1 MAFDA
6 ITVRNIVNELNNTI
20 INAKIDK
27 IHQPERDELLISLRT
42 RENTYKLVISASA
55 AHPRLHFTD
64 NVKPNPIT
72 APMFCMLLRKH
83 LSGGRITAVEQPE
96 FERVVRFDIESYNE
110 LGDLTTKHLIVE
122 IMGRHSNIILTDS
135 QYKILDSIKHI
146 DFSVSSVR
154 QVLPSL
160 QYVSPPSQNK
170 INPLTVTKEEIISAF
185 LKGTDGVKTDKF
197 ILSVFEGISPIV
209 AREISFRAIG
219 TTDAFIG
226 ELDTAAKAKLIASVA
241 DVFEDIRKNN
251 FAPCIVTYASDNKV
265 IDYASVNIT
274 QYGGMGNTT
283 AFDSIHELL
292 DAFYSKR
299 DADERIKQRSAN
311 LVKLVTNHLERAS
324 KKLIIQQNTVKDAEK
339 AEKFKI
345 YGDLIIANMYRID
358 EHSTKIEVE
367 NYYEDGSPV
376 ICITLDPS
384 LTPSQNAQ
392 KYYKKYNKS
401 KTALVETAKQIEST
415 VQDITYLESVLHNLN
430 SASNENDLLEISAE
444 LAEQG
449 YISSRA
455 KSVKNN
461 KQAKLKQS
469 KPMHYISSDGL
480 DIFVGKNNH
489 QNDYLTLRYANSSD
503 IWFHT
508 KNIPGSHTVIKLGID
523 KNVPERTM
531 MEAANLAA
539 YYSKAKNSSQVPVDY
554 TSIKNVKKPNG
565 AKPGMVI
572 YDFYNT
578 VYVRPDEKLVESLK
592 REE

>member
-6 ITVRNIVNELNNTI
+6 ITVRNIVNEFNNTI

-135 QYKILDSIKHI
+135 EYKILDSIKHI

-461 KQAKLKQS
+461 KHTKLKQS

>member
-6 ITVRNIVNELNNTI
+6 ITVRNIVNEFNNTI

-170 INPLTVTKEEIISAF
+170 INPLMVTKEEIISAF

>member
-6 ITVRNIVNELNNTI
+6 ITVRNIVNEFNNTI

-170 INPLTVTKEEIISAF
+170 INPLTVTKEEIISVF

-299 DADERIKQRSAN
+299 DADERIKQRSSN

>member
-135 QYKILDSIKHI
+135 EYKILDSIKHI

>member
-6 ITVRNIVNELNNTI
+6 ITVRNIVNEFNNTI

>member
-6 ITVRNIVNELNNTI
+6 ITVRNIVNEFNNTI

-554 TSIKNVKKPNG
+554 TSVKNVKKPNG

>member
-6 ITVRNIVNELNNTI
+6 ITVRNIVNEFNNTI

-274 QYGGMGNTT
+274 QYGSMGNTT

-461 KQAKLKQS
+461 KHTKLKQS